1 MIEHKVDSIKEIRR
15 KELADEITARDY
27 KVMKILRQQFGTQ
40 IEKEYPGET
49 NWYNEQV
56 KKIHELEGRE

>member
-1 MIEHKVDSIKEIRR
+1 MIEHKVDSIKDIRR

-27 KVMKILRQQFGTQ
+27 KVMKIIRQQYGALL
-40 IEKEYPGET
+40 EKEYPGET
-49 NWYNEQV
+49 DWYNQQV